1 MTGARRDGGHGR
13 ALPPPEP
20 GVLAVAPAP
29 TDDEAAALLAVLL
42 QPFAATEPPAVADA
56 SAWALAGRRR
66 ARLGLAAGAPVGWG
80 RPLREGRR

>member
-42 QPFAATEPPAVADA
+42 LPAAAPAPPNAAGPG
-56 SAWALAGRRR
+56 AWALAGRRR